1 MTSVWAFERLV
12 VPCPDT
18 KKTGGGA
25 GLGRVYFWAH
35 FEDPE
40 LEGAWI

>member
-1 MTSVWAFERLV
+1 MSTWEIGGAI
-12 VPCPDT
+12 PDT